1 MGWGEFFNDVGNFFG
16 DITGTG
22 ESSARRQN
30 EINREFQENM
40 SNTAIQ
46 RRMADM
52 EKAGINP
59 ILAAGDGAST
69 PSGNAGAGGQGA
81 GASIN
86 QMSNLIS
93 SSAKQLKTYIAH
105 PYGSSA
111 KYIEQNFGK
120 KALKSVITNA
130 AKTLIL

>member
-1 MGWGEFFNDVGNFFG
+1 
-16 DITGTG
+16 
-22 ESSARRQN
+22 
-30 EINREFQENM
+30 M

-52 EKAGINP
+52 QAAGINP

-69 PSGNAGAGGQGA
+69 PAGNAGAGGQGA
-81 GASIN
+81 GAGIN
-86 QMSNLIS
+86 QAGKLFG

-111 KYIEQNFGK
+111 KYIEQNFGR
-120 KALKSVITNA
+120 KALKSVIANA
-130 AKTLIL
+130 AKTLAM

>member
-1 MGWGEFFNDVGNFFG
+1 
-16 DITGTG
+16 
-22 ESSARRQN
+22 
-30 EINREFQENM
+30 M

-52 EKAGINP
+52 KAAGINT
-59 ILAAGDGAST
+59 ILAAGDSAST
-69 PSGNAGAGGQGA
+69 PAGNAGAGGQGA

-86 QMSNLIS
+86 QMGNLIS
-93 SSAKQLKTYIAH
+93 SSARQLKKYIAH
-105 PYGSSA
+105 PYGTSA

-130 AKTLIL
+130 AKALIL

>member
-1 MGWGEFFNDVGNFFG
+1 MGLWDTIRNGVND
-16 DITGTG
+16 ILGTG

-30 EINREFQENM
+30 EINREFEENM

-52 EKAGINP
+52 QKAGINP

-81 GASIN
+81 GAGIN
-86 QMSNLIS
+86 QAGKLIS
-93 SSAKQLKTYIAH
+93 SSAKQLKKYIAH

-120 KALKSVITNA
+120 KALKSAIANV
-130 AKTLIL
+130 AKALAM